1 MYIYLFSTLS
11 ILKKMSSQ
19 ELNQVNNQEQVKQ
32 ISDKNNIKLKFVAL
46 RNGLIEEKNK
56 NKELLIQNDN
66 LQKEI
71 EELKKVN
78 TELTTKSEKLDEE
91 NQRIKEENV
100 TKQELINKLKEELQ
114 KYRDKSSKKLS
125 NFFSSLLDSDS
136 PQNIDLEEKDKNNL
150 KIESLEQENFKLNKD
165 LTELKT
171 KLDFINNKLTESIK
185 DYNTLKENS
194 QKNLEEIEL
203 KYKKQIDE
211 INNEKNNVEKNL
223 KQKLEENDK
232 KLIEYLNSIRDKEIV
247 IKSIES
253 LKGDRDKDILTMKEK
268 VRIAEE
274 TLNSNNEQM
283 KLIQNKN
290 KLLNNEI
297 TQNKKDI
304 EDLQIQIQQYKLIIE
319 DLTPFS
325 IDYTFKGKLINENK
339 KIEICFGKYQQS
351 VYIKIGDK
359 EFILVP
365 KEILDIIGNKFIQG
379 QIKII
384 LKLNGK
390 KNNSE
395 LLAQFTKKEGE
406 YIRKF
411 FREFKNKSSNKEDE
425 LMNLSL
431 NNYFY

>member
-1 MYIYLFSTLS
+1 MTST
-11 ILKKMSSQ
+11 
-19 ELNQVNNQEQVKQ
+19 EANPPPNQDDHKT
-32 ISDKNNIKLKFVAL
+32 ITDKNNIKLIYAL
-46 RNGLIEEKNK
+46 KNGLIEEKNK
-56 NKELLIQNDN
+56 NKQFIIENEN

-71 EELKKVN
+71 EELKKLN
-78 TELTTKSEKLDEE
+78 TELNSKNEKLDEE
-91 NQRIKEENV
+91 NQKIKEENV

-114 KYRDKSSKKLS
+114 KHLNKSTKKLS
-125 NFFSSLLDSDS
+125 NFFSSLLESDS

-165 LTELKT
+165 LAEMKT
-171 KLDFINNKLTESIK
+171 KLDFTNNKLNESIN
-185 DYNTLKENS
+185 DYNILKENS
-194 QKNLEEIEL
+194 KKNIEEIEI

-211 INNEKNNVEKNL
+211 IISEKNNNEKNL
-223 KQKLEENDK
+223 KQKLEESDK
-232 KLIEYLNSIRDKEIV
+232 KLVEYLNTLREKEII

-253 LKGDRDKDILTMKEK
+253 IKGDRDKDIITMKEK

-274 TLNSNNEQM
+274 TLNNNNEQM
-283 KLIQNKN
+283 KIIQNTN
-290 KLLNNEI
+290 KLMSDEI
-297 TQNKKDI
+297 IQNKKDI
-304 EDLQIQIQQYKLIIE
+304 EDLKIQIQQYKLIIE

-325 IDYTFKGKLINENK
+325 IDYMFKGKLINENK

-351 VYIKIGDK
+351 VYFKIGEK
-359 EFILVP
+359 EFILVG
-365 KEILDIIGNKFIQG
+365 KEIVDILGNKYIPG
-379 QIKII
+379 QVKII

-395 LLAQFTKKEGE
+395 ILAQFTKKEGE

-411 FREFKNKSSNKEDE
+411 FREFKNKSSNKEEE

>member
-1 MYIYLFSTLS
+1 
-11 ILKKMSSQ
+11 MSSPPQ
-19 ELNQVNNQEQVKQ
+19 EEKPPNNSEEQQKTLT
-32 ISDKNNIKLKFVAL
+32 DKNNLKLKFVAL

-56 NKELLIQNDN
+56 NKQIIIENEN

-71 EELKKVN
+71 EELKKLN
-78 TELTTKSEKLDEE
+78 TELNTKNTKLDEE
-91 NQRIKEENV
+91 NQKIKEENV

-114 KYRDKSSKKLS
+114 KYHDKSSKKLS
-125 NFFSSLLDSDS
+125 NFFSSLLESDS
-136 PQNIDLEEKDKNNL
+136 QQNIDLEEKDKNNL
-150 KIESLEQENFKLNKD
+150 KIESLEQANFKLNK
-165 LTELKT
+165 ELSEMKT
-171 KLDFINNKLTESIK
+171 KLDFTNNKLNEALN

-194 QKNLEEIEL
+194 EKKIEEVEL
-203 KYKKQIDE
+203 KYKKQIEE
-211 INNEKNNVEKNL
+211 INIEKNNNENNL
-223 KQKLEENDK
+223 KKKLEDSDK
-232 KLIEYLNSIRDKEIV
+232 KIVEYLNSIRDKEII

-253 LKGDRDKDILTMKEK
+253 IKGDRDKDIITMKEK

-274 TLNSNNEQM
+274 TLDSNNEKM
-283 KLIQNKN
+283 KLIQNEN
-290 KLLNNEI
+290 KSMKEEI
-297 TQNKKDI
+297 IQNKRDI
-304 EDLQIQIQQYKLIIE
+304 GDLKIQIEQYKLIIE

-325 IDYTFKGKLINENK
+325 IDYIFKGKLINENK

-351 VYIKIGDK
+351 LYIKLEEK

-365 KEILDIIGNKFIQG
+365 KEIVDIIGNKFIPG
-379 QIKII
+379 QIKIV
-384 LKLNGK
+384 LKINGK

-395 LLAQFTKKEGE
+395 ILAQFTKKEGE

>member
-1 MYIYLFSTLS
+1 
-11 ILKKMSSQ
+11 MSSQ

-56 NKELLIQNDN
+56 NKELLIQNDS

-71 EELKKVN
+71 EELKKLN

-91 NQRIKEENV
+91 NQRIREENV

-365 KEILDIIGNKFIQG
+365 KEIVDIIGNKFIQG

>member
-1 MYIYLFSTLS
+1 MTST
-11 ILKKMSSQ
+11 
-19 ELNQVNNQEQVKQ
+19 EANPPPNQDNHKT
-32 ISDKNNIKLKFVAL
+32 ITDKNNIKLIYAL
-46 RNGLIEEKNK
+46 KNGLIEEKNK
-56 NKELLIQNDN
+56 NKQFIIENEN

-71 EELKKVN
+71 EELKKLN
-78 TELTTKSEKLDEE
+78 TELNSKNEKLDEE
-91 NQRIKEENV
+91 NQKIKEENV

-114 KYRDKSSKKLS
+114 KHLNKSTKKLS
-125 NFFSSLLDSDS
+125 NFFSSLLESDS

-165 LTELKT
+165 LAEMKT
-171 KLDFINNKLTESIK
+171 KLDFTNNKLNESIN
-185 DYNTLKENS
+185 DYNILKENS
-194 QKNLEEIEL
+194 KKNIEEIEI

-211 INNEKNNVEKNL
+211 IISEKNNNEKNL
-223 KQKLEENDK
+223 KQKLEECDK
-232 KLIEYLNSIRDKEIV
+232 KLVEYLNTLREKEII

-253 LKGDRDKDILTMKEK
+253 IKGDRDKDIITMKEK

-274 TLNSNNEQM
+274 TLNNNNEQM
-283 KLIQNKN
+283 KIIQNKN
-290 KLLNNEI
+290 KLMSDEI
-297 TQNKKDI
+297 IQNKKDI
-304 EDLQIQIQQYKLIIE
+304 EDLKIQIQQYKLIIE

-325 IDYTFKGKLINENK
+325 IDYMFKGKLINENK

-351 VYIKIGDK
+351 VYFKIGEK
-359 EFILVP
+359 EFILVG
-365 KEILDIIGNKFIQG
+365 KEIVDILGNKYIPG
-379 QIKII
+379 QVKII

-395 LLAQFTKKEGE
+395 ILAQFTKKEGE

-411 FREFKNKSSNKEDE
+411 FREFKNKSSNKEEE

>member
-1 MYIYLFSTLS
+1 
-11 ILKKMSSQ
+11 MSSQ
-19 ELNQVNNQEQVKQ
+19 EGEPQSKDEPPQVVN
-32 ISDKNNIKLKFVAL
+32 DKNSLKLKFVAL

-56 NKELLIQNDN
+56 NKQIILENEN

-71 EELKKVN
+71 EELKKLN
-78 TELTTKSEKLDEE
+78 TELSTKNEKLDEE
-91 NQRIKEENV
+91 NKKIKEEIV
-100 TKQELINKLKEELQ
+100 SKQELINKLKEELQ
-114 KYRDKSSKKLS
+114 KYQSKSSKKLS
-125 NFFSSLLDSDS
+125 NFFSSLLESDS

-165 LTELKT
+165 LAELKS
-171 KLDFINNKLTESIK
+171 KFDFTNSKLTEALN
-185 DYNTLKENS
+185 DYNTLNS
-194 QKNLEEIEL
+194 NSKKNMDEIEL
-203 KYKKQIDE
+203 KYKKQIEE
-211 INNEKNNVEKNL
+211 INTEKIDLEKTL
-223 KQKLEENDK
+223 KKKLEENEK
-232 KLIEYLNSIRDKEIV
+232 KLEKCLNTIRDKEII

-253 LKGDRDKDILTMKEK
+253 LKGDRDKDIISMKEK
-268 VRIAEE
+268 VHIAEE
-274 TLNSNNEQM
+274 TLNSNNEQL

-290 KLLNNEI
+290 KALEQELINK
-297 TQNKKDI
+297 KKDI

-319 DLTPFS
+319 EVTPFS
-325 IDYTFKGKLINENK
+325 IDYTFKGKIINENK

-351 VYIKIGDK
+351 LYIKIEEK

-365 KEILDIIGNKFIQG
+365 KEILDIIGNKYIPG
-379 QIKII
+379 QIKIV

-395 LLAQFTKKEGE
+395 ILAQFTKKEGE

-411 FREFKNKSSNKEDE
+411 FKEFKNKSSNKEDE

>member
-1 MYIYLFSTLS
+1 
-11 ILKKMSSQ
+11 MSSPEGEPQ
-19 ELNQVNNQEQVKQ
+19 SKDEPPKVVN
-32 ISDKNNIKLKFVAL
+32 DKNSLKLKFVAL

-56 NKELLIQNDN
+56 NKQIILENEN

-71 EELKKVN
+71 EELKKLN
-78 TELTTKSEKLDEE
+78 TELSTKNEKLDEE
-91 NQRIKEENV
+91 NQKIKEEIV
-100 TKQELINKLKEELQ
+100 SKQELINKLKEELQ
-114 KYRDKSSKKLS
+114 KYQSKSSKKLS
-125 NFFSSLLDSDS
+125 NFFSSLLESDS

-165 LTELKT
+165 LAELKS
-171 KLDFINNKLTESIK
+171 KFDFTNSKLTEALN
-185 DYNTLKENS
+185 DYNILNS
-194 QKNLEEIEL
+194 NSKKNMDEIEL
-203 KYKKQIDE
+203 KYKKQIEE
-211 INNEKNNVEKNL
+211 INTEKIDLEKTL
-223 KQKLEENDK
+223 KKKLEENEK
-232 KLIEYLNSIRDKEIV
+232 KLEKCLNTIRDKEII

-253 LKGDRDKDILTMKEK
+253 LKGDRDKDIISMKEK
-268 VRIAEE
+268 VHIAEE
-274 TLNSNNEQM
+274 TLNSNNEQL

-290 KLLNNEI
+290 KALEQELINK
-297 TQNKKDI
+297 KKDI

-319 DLTPFS
+319 EVTPFS
-325 IDYTFKGKLINENK
+325 IDYTFKGKIINENK

-351 VYIKIGDK
+351 LYIKIEEK

-365 KEILDIIGNKFIQG
+365 KEILDIIGNKYIPG
-379 QIKII
+379 QIKIV

-395 LLAQFTKKEGE
+395 ILAQFTKKEGE

>member
-1 MYIYLFSTLS
+1 
-11 ILKKMSSQ
+11 MSSPPQ
-19 ELNQVNNQEQVKQ
+19 EEKPPNNSEEQQKTLT
-32 ISDKNNIKLKFVAL
+32 DKNNLKLKFVAL

-56 NKELLIQNDN
+56 NKQIIIENEN

-71 EELKKVN
+71 EELKKLN
-78 TELTTKSEKLDEE
+78 TELNTKNIKLDEE
-91 NQRIKEENV
+91 NQKIKEENV

-150 KIESLEQENFKLNKD
+150 KIESLEQANFKLNK
-165 LTELKT
+165 ELSEIKT
-171 KLDFINNKLTESIK
+171 KLDFTNNKLNEALN
-185 DYNTLKENS
+185 DYNALKENS
-194 QKNLEEIEL
+194 EKKIEEVEL
-203 KYKKQIDE
+203 KYKKQIEE
-211 INNEKNNVEKNL
+211 INIEKNNNENNL
-223 KQKLEENDK
+223 KKKLEENDK
-232 KLIEYLNSIRDKEIV
+232 KIVEYLNSIRDKEII

-253 LKGDRDKDILTMKEK
+253 IKGDRDKDIITMKEK

-274 TLNSNNEQM
+274 TLDSNNEKM
-283 KLIQNKN
+283 KLIQSDNKSM
-290 KLLNNEI
+290 KEEI
-297 TQNKKDI
+297 IQNKRDI
-304 EDLQIQIQQYKLIIE
+304 GDLKIQIEQYKLIIE

-325 IDYTFKGKLINENK
+325 IDYIFKGKLINENK

-351 VYIKIGDK
+351 LYIKLEEK

-365 KEILDIIGNKFIQG
+365 KEIVDIIGNKFIPG
-379 QIKII
+379 QIKIV
-384 LKLNGK
+384 LKINGK

-395 LLAQFTKKEGE
+395 ILAQFTKKEGE

-411 FREFKNKSSNKEDE
+411 FREFKNKSSNKEEE

>member
-1 MYIYLFSTLS
+1 
-11 ILKKMSSQ
+11 MSSPPQ
-19 ELNQVNNQEQVKQ
+19 EEKPPNNSEEQQKTLT
-32 ISDKNNIKLKFVAL
+32 DKNNLKLKFVAL

-56 NKELLIQNDN
+56 NKQIIIENEN

-71 EELKKVN
+71 EELKKLN
-78 TELTTKSEKLDEE
+78 TELNTKNIKLDEE
-91 NQRIKEENV
+91 NQKIKEENV

-114 KYRDKSSKKLS
+114 KYHDKSSKKLS
-125 NFFSSLLDSDS
+125 NFFSSLLESDS
-136 PQNIDLEEKDKNNL
+136 QQNIDLEEKDKNNL
-150 KIESLEQENFKLNKD
+150 KIESLEQDNFKLNK
-165 LTELKT
+165 ELSEIKT
-171 KLDFINNKLTESIK
+171 KLDFTNNKLNEALN

-194 QKNLEEIEL
+194 EKKIEEVEL
-203 KYKKQIDE
+203 KYKKQIEE
-211 INNEKNNVEKNL
+211 INIEKNNNENNL
-223 KQKLEENDK
+223 KKKLEENDK
-232 KLIEYLNSIRDKEIV
+232 KIVEYLNSIRDKEII

-253 LKGDRDKDILTMKEK
+253 IKGDRDKDIITMKEK

-274 TLNSNNEQM
+274 TLDSNNEKM
-283 KLIQNKN
+283 KLIQTENKSM
-290 KLLNNEI
+290 KEEI
-297 TQNKKDI
+297 IQNKRDI
-304 EDLQIQIQQYKLIIE
+304 GDLKIQIEQYKLIIE

-325 IDYTFKGKLINENK
+325 IDYIFKGKLINENK

-351 VYIKIGDK
+351 LYIKLEEK

-365 KEILDIIGNKFIQG
+365 KEIVDIIGNKFIPG
-379 QIKII
+379 QIKIV
-384 LKLNGK
+384 LKINGK

-395 LLAQFTKKEGE
+395 ILAQFTKKEGE

>member
-1 MYIYLFSTLS
+1 
-11 ILKKMSSQ
+11 MSSP
-19 ELNQVNNQEQVKQ
+19 EVNPVNNQEQTKQ
-32 ISDKNNIKLKFVAL
+32 VADKNNIKLKFVAL

-56 NKELLIQNDN
+56 NKELLLENDN

-71 EELKKVN
+71 EELKKLN
-78 TELTTKSEKLDEE
+78 TELNTKNEKLDEE

-171 KLDFINNKLTESIK
+171 KLDFVNNKLTESIK

-211 INNEKNNVEKNL
+211 IINEKNNIEKNL

-274 TLNSNNEQM
+274 TLNNNNEQM

-290 KLLNNEI
+290 KLMNDEI
-297 TQNKKDI
+297 IQNKKDI

-359 EFILVP
+359 EFILVA
-365 KEILDIIGNKFIQG
+365 KEIIDIIGNKYIPG

-384 LKLNGK
+384 LKVNGK

>member
-1 MYIYLFSTLS
+1 
-11 ILKKMSSQ
+11 MSSPEGEPQ
-19 ELNQVNNQEQVKQ
+19 SKDEPPKVVN
-32 ISDKNNIKLKFVAL
+32 DKNSLKLKFVAL

-56 NKELLIQNDN
+56 NKQIILENEN

-71 EELKKVN
+71 EELKKLN
-78 TELTTKSEKLDEE
+78 TELSTKNEKLDEE
-91 NQRIKEENV
+91 NQKIKEEIV
-100 TKQELINKLKEELQ
+100 SKQELINKLKEELQ
-114 KYRDKSSKKLS
+114 KYQSKSSKKLS
-125 NFFSSLLDSDS
+125 NFFSSLLESDS

-165 LTELKT
+165 LAELKS
-171 KLDFINNKLTESIK
+171 KFDFTNSKLTEALN
-185 DYNTLKENS
+185 DYNTLNS
-194 QKNLEEIEL
+194 NSKKNMDEIEL
-203 KYKKQIDE
+203 KYKKQIEE
-211 INNEKNNVEKNL
+211 INTEKIDLEKTL
-223 KQKLEENDK
+223 KKKLEENEK
-232 KLIEYLNSIRDKEIV
+232 KLEKCLNTIRDKEII

-253 LKGDRDKDILTMKEK
+253 LKGDRDKDIISMKEK
-268 VRIAEE
+268 VHIAEE
-274 TLNSNNEQM
+274 TLNSNNEQL

-290 KLLNNEI
+290 KALEQELINK
-297 TQNKKDI
+297 KKDI

-319 DLTPFS
+319 EVTPFS
-325 IDYTFKGKLINENK
+325 IDYTFKGKIINENK

-351 VYIKIGDK
+351 LYIKIEEK

-365 KEILDIIGNKFIQG
+365 KEILDIIGNKYIPG
-379 QIKII
+379 QIKIV

-395 LLAQFTKKEGE
+395 ILAQFTKKEGE

-411 FREFKNKSSNKEDE
+411 FREFKNKSSSKEDE

>member
-1 MYIYLFSTLS
+1 
-11 ILKKMSSQ
+11 MSSPPQ
-19 ELNQVNNQEQVKQ
+19 EEKPPNNSEEQQKTLT
-32 ISDKNNIKLKFVAL
+32 DKNNLKLKFVAL

-56 NKELLIQNDN
+56 NKQIIIENEN

-71 EELKKVN
+71 EELKKLN
-78 TELTTKSEKLDEE
+78 TELNTKNTKLDEE
-91 NQRIKEENV
+91 NQKIKEENV

-114 KYRDKSSKKLS
+114 KYHDKSSKKLS
-125 NFFSSLLDSDS
+125 NFFSSLLESDS
-136 PQNIDLEEKDKNNL
+136 QQNIDLEEKDKNNL
-150 KIESLEQENFKLNKD
+150 KIESLEQANFKLNK
-165 LTELKT
+165 ELSEIKT
-171 KLDFINNKLTESIK
+171 KLDFTNNKLNEALN

-194 QKNLEEIEL
+194 EKKIEEVEL
-203 KYKKQIDE
+203 KYKKQIEE
-211 INNEKNNVEKNL
+211 INIEKNNNENNL
-223 KQKLEENDK
+223 KKKLEENDK
-232 KLIEYLNSIRDKEIV
+232 KIVEYLNSIRDKEII

-253 LKGDRDKDILTMKEK
+253 IKGDRDKDIITMKEK

-274 TLNSNNEQM
+274 TLDSNNEKM
-283 KLIQNKN
+283 KLIQTENKSM
-290 KLLNNEI
+290 KEEI
-297 TQNKKDI
+297 IQNKRDI
-304 EDLQIQIQQYKLIIE
+304 GDLKIQIEQYKLIIE

-325 IDYTFKGKLINENK
+325 IDYLFKGKLINENK

-351 VYIKIGDK
+351 LYIKLEEK

-365 KEILDIIGNKFIQG
+365 KEIVDIIGNKFIPG
-379 QIKII
+379 QIKIV
-384 LKLNGK
+384 LKINGK

-395 LLAQFTKKEGE
+395 ILAQFTKKEGE

>member
-1 MYIYLFSTLS
+1 
-11 ILKKMSSQ
+11 MSSQ

-91 NQRIKEENV
+91 NQRIKEEIV

-365 KEILDIIGNKFIQG
+365 KEIVDIIGNKYIQG

>member
-1 MYIYLFSTLS
+1 MTST
-11 ILKKMSSQ
+11 
-19 ELNQVNNQEQVKQ
+19 EANPPPNQDNHKT
-32 ISDKNNIKLKFVAL
+32 ITDKNNIKLIYAL
-46 RNGLIEEKNK
+46 KNGLIEEKNK
-56 NKELLIQNDN
+56 NKQFIIENEN

-71 EELKKVN
+71 EELKKLN
-78 TELTTKSEKLDEE
+78 TELNSKNEKLDEE
-91 NQRIKEENV
+91 NQKIKEENV

-114 KYRDKSSKKLS
+114 KYLNKSTKKLS
-125 NFFSSLLDSDS
+125 NFFSSLLESDS

-165 LTELKT
+165 LAEMKT
-171 KLDFINNKLTESIK
+171 KLDFTNNKLNESIN
-185 DYNTLKENS
+185 DYNILKENS
-194 QKNLEEIEL
+194 KKNIEEIEI

-211 INNEKNNVEKNL
+211 IISEKNNNEKNL
-223 KQKLEENDK
+223 KQKLEESDK
-232 KLIEYLNSIRDKEIV
+232 KLVEYLNTLREKEII

-253 LKGDRDKDILTMKEK
+253 IKGDRDKDIITMKEK

-274 TLNSNNEQM
+274 TLNNNNEQM
-283 KLIQNKN
+283 KIIQNTN
-290 KLLNNEI
+290 KLMSDEI
-297 TQNKKDI
+297 IQNKKDI
-304 EDLQIQIQQYKLIIE
+304 EDLKIQIQQYKLIIE

-325 IDYTFKGKLINENK
+325 IDYIFKGKLINENK

-351 VYIKIGDK
+351 VYFKIGEK
-359 EFILVP
+359 EFILVG
-365 KEILDIIGNKFIQG
+365 KEIVDILGNKYIPG
-379 QIKII
+379 QVKII

-395 LLAQFTKKEGE
+395 ILAQFTKKEGE

-411 FREFKNKSSNKEDE
+411 FREFKNKSSNKEEE

>member
-1 MYIYLFSTLS
+1 MTST
-11 ILKKMSSQ
+11 
-19 ELNQVNNQEQVKQ
+19 EANPPPNQDNHKT
-32 ISDKNNIKLKFVAL
+32 ITDKNNIKLIYAL
-46 RNGLIEEKNK
+46 KNGLIEEKNK
-56 NKELLIQNDN
+56 NKQFIIENEN

-71 EELKKVN
+71 EELKKLN
-78 TELTTKSEKLDEE
+78 TELNSKNEKLDEE
-91 NQRIKEENV
+91 NQKIKEENV

-114 KYRDKSSKKLS
+114 KHLNKSTKKLS
-125 NFFSSLLDSDS
+125 NFFSSLLESDC

-165 LTELKT
+165 LAEMKT
-171 KLDFINNKLTESIK
+171 KLDFTNNKLNESIN
-185 DYNTLKENS
+185 DYNILKENS
-194 QKNLEEIEL
+194 KKNIEEIEI

-211 INNEKNNVEKNL
+211 IISEKNNNEKNL
-223 KQKLEENDK
+223 KQKLEESDK
-232 KLIEYLNSIRDKEIV
+232 KLVEYLNTLREKEII

-253 LKGDRDKDILTMKEK
+253 IKGDRDKDIITMKEK

-274 TLNSNNEQM
+274 TLNNNNEQM
-283 KLIQNKN
+283 KIIQNKN
-290 KLLNNEI
+290 KLMSDEI
-297 TQNKKDI
+297 IQNKKDI
-304 EDLQIQIQQYKLIIE
+304 EDLKIQIQQYKLIIE

-325 IDYTFKGKLINENK
+325 IDYMFKGKLINENK

-351 VYIKIGDK
+351 VYFKIGEK
-359 EFILVP
+359 EFILVG
-365 KEILDIIGNKFIQG
+365 KEIVDILGNKYIPG
-379 QIKII
+379 QVKII

-395 LLAQFTKKEGE
+395 ILAQFTKKEGE

-411 FREFKNKSSNKEDE
+411 FREFKNKSSNKEEE